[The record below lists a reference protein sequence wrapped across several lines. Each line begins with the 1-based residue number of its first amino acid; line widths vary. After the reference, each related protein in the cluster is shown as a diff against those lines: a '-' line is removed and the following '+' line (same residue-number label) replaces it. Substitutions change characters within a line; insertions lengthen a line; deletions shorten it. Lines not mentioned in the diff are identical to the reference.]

1 LCPLKLKALDAAL
14 GPKRRKGVP
23 AETTDNQV
31 IYNVRLVFY
40 GIFHITQSRP
50 TQSWIFTFGFSR
62 QYRRGMIRRVKTG
75 KDLLAWRTRM
85 TISAQQLAKLIGVA
99 ERSIHRAEQTG
110 NLGVKISLAMELL
123 LTRLQHGENDL
134 PSSLE
139 AAPRMGRPPKV
150 KRSLVVEEPGAEY
163 VIEWHGKMSTG
174 ADIRRWRRSVGL
186 WQKDLAVLL
195 GVHATTLNRAEGSE
209 SPSPGLIYGVELLRK
224 QILQKEFDLDEFR
237 KRRDRTLPRKKEK

>member
-1 LCPLKLKALDAAL
+1 
-14 GPKRRKGVP
+14 
-23 AETTDNQV
+23 
-31 IYNVRLVFY
+31 
-40 GIFHITQSRP
+40 
-50 TQSWIFTFGFSR
+50 
-62 QYRRGMIRRVKTG
+62 MIRRVKTG
-75 KDLLAWRTRM
+75 KDLLAWRTRLA
-85 TISAQQLAKLIGVA
+85 ISARQLAKLIDVA
-99 ERSIHRAEQTG
+99 ERSIHRAEQSG

-123 LTRLQHGENDL
+123 LTRLQHGEIDL

-237 KRRDRTLPRKKEK
+237 KSRDRTLPRNKKK

>member
-1 LCPLKLKALDAAL
+1 
-14 GPKRRKGVP
+14 
-23 AETTDNQV
+23 
-31 IYNVRLVFY
+31 
-40 GIFHITQSRP
+40 
-50 TQSWIFTFGFSR
+50 
-62 QYRRGMIRRVKTG
+62 MIRRIKTG

-85 TISAQQLAKLIGVA
+85 AISARQLAKLIGVV
-99 ERSIHRAEQTG
+99 ERSIHRAEHTG
-110 NLGVKISLAMELL
+110 NLGVKIALAMELL
-123 LTRLQHGENDL
+123 LTRLQHGEIDL

-139 AAPRMGRPPKV
+139 APPRMGRPPK
-150 KRSLVVEEPGAEY
+150 RSLVVEESGAEY
-163 VIEWHGKMSTG
+163 AVEWHGKMSTG

-237 KRRDRTLPRKKEK
+237 KSRDRTLPRKKKK